1 MIDRTESDQAG
12 DDRPLECLLAAG
24 VDSPTRWLDVG
35 LVLVLVLGVAVAPG
49 RH

>member
-24 VDSPTRWLDVG
+24 VDSPMRWLDVG
-35 LVLVLVLGVAVAPG
+35 LVLVLGVAVALG